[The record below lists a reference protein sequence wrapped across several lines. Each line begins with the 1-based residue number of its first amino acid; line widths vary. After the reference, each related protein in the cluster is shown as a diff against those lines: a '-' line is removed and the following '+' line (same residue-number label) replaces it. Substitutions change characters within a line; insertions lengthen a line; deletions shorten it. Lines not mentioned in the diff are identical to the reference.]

1 MSVDLER
8 VRGLLARKLSAYGNA
23 KVIAT
28 SSVAAA
34 AACKSDASHLSHA
47 QQVLAELAEGVQRQ
61 VHDRI
66 SALVTRCLKSVL
78 DEDLEFQVLF
88 ERRAGKTTARL
99 AFFDNGEEIDPLLGT
114 AGGALDLAAFA
125 LRLACLLVGRPPRRR
140 LIVLDEPFKFVS
152 DRGDYRARARD
163 LLDALSTELGF
174 QFVIVTHDPTFEIG
188 KVIDLG

>member
-1 MSVDLER
+1 MELDQIRKRLD
-8 VRGLLARKLSAYGNA
+8 RKLTVRRDARVVARSNA
-23 KVIAT
+23 D
-28 SSVAAA
+28 AAESR
-34 AACKSDASHLSHA
+34 KTEASHLSHA

-66 SALVTRCLKSVL
+66 SALVTRCLRSVL
-78 DEDLEFQVLF
+78 DEELDFRVLF
-88 ERRAGKTTARL
+88 DRRAGKTTARL

-152 DRGDYRARARD
+152 DRGDYRERARD
-163 LLDALSTELGF
+163 LVEALSTELGF
-174 QFVIVTHDPTFEIG
+174 QLVIITHDPTFEIG